1 MKPMIHRL
9 ITRILFNRNNIKMA
23 DYNNITKIK
32 TQPELTFDQWAH
44 MKFSKMEAGVIYRHI
59 RP

>member
-32 TQPELTFDQWAH
+32 TQPDQNFWSMVH
-44 MKFSKMEAGVIYRHI
+44 MKFSKMKAGVIYRHI